1 MNALSNVLPPN
12 ASAIAHTIAMPTRAG
27 RVGTSRLSHAKAKTA
42 AVPATVL
49 FCHHS
54 CARQSAQRCCP
65 RAHARICAC
74 ATRPAPARIAGSQW
88 QAPLRPDL
96 AVGDVGSEPTIA
108 SDFAIER
115 ARSLF
120 TDPVEG
126 RQTRVA
132 GAECTHPVQ
141 PLARKQLAEYRTSL
155 RGGREG
161 ARVNLGAPNASL
173 RKPLHGSLRVQY
185 SRWPRL
191 CKRKPWKPNGERLHP
206 RGLRTYYYWL

>member
-74 ATRPAPARIAGSQW
+74 ATRPAAAPARIAGSGGPHTDQTWRWGMSAQSQQLHQTSRSNAHAAVLRTQW
-88 QAPLRPDL
+88 
-96 AVGDVGSEPTIA
+96 
-108 SDFAIER
+108 
-115 ARSLF
+115 
-120 TDPVEG
+120 
-126 RQTRVA
+126 
-132 GAECTHPVQ
+132 
-141 PLARKQLAEYRTSL
+141 
-155 RGGREG
+155 REG
-161 ARVNLGAPNASL
+161 KHVCPGQSARTLFIPWRENNLPNTAPACAADARGPESTWVL
-173 RKPLHGSLRVQY
+173 PTRKPLHGSLRVQY
-185 SRWPRL
+185 RCWPRL
-191 CKRKPWKPNGERLHP
+191 CKRKPWKVNGERLHP
-206 RGLRTYYYWL
+206 VV